1 MIVVMMMMSTCVL
14 SDVRLIGCKRGFVTA
29 MQSLMRF
36 RNLHSLAPRFQE
48 LDQKRAVERSRK
60 LRMENKVEP

>member
-1 MIVVMMMMSTCVL
+1 MVVVMMMMRACVL
-14 SDVRLIGCKRGFVTA
+14 SDVRPIGCKRGFVTV
-29 MQSLMRF
+29 MRSLMRF
-36 RNLHSLAPRFQE
+36 RNLYSLAPRFQE